1 MSMLKHITG
10 VVAALKKQDKAL
22 KAAMTQEPGMYESIK
37 ARERQM
43 AEADGIELT
52 EDELESNVQRQME
65 NNPYRLAVNESI
77 EEVARSFGGHG

>member
-1 MSMLKHITG
+1 MSMLKIMTG
-10 VVAALKKQDKAL
+10 VVAALNKQDKAL
-22 KAAMTQEPGMYESIK
+22 KAAMTQEPAMYEAIK

>member
-1 MSMLKHITG
+1 MLKHITG

-22 KAAMTQEPGMYESIK
+22 KAAMIQEPAMYESIK

>member
-1 MSMLKHITG
+1 MSMLKIMTG
-10 VVAALKKQDKAL
+10 VVAALNKQDKAL
-22 KAAMTQEPGMYESIK
+22 KAAMTQEPAMYETIK